1 MEVEAHV
8 GLHPWERHPER
19 PTRLLVNVEMFAP
32 LPGHLPGRLADETQD
47 TLVDYDRLRD
57 AIRAW
62 PGRPH
67 TAFLETL
74 AAELVDLAFSF
85 PRVAA
90 CRVSVMKP
98 DVFNDA
104 AAAGVEATVH
114 RADYE
119 RAR

>member
-8 GLHPWERHPER
+8 GLHPWERDRDR
-19 PTRLLVNVEMFAP
+19 PTRLLVNVEMFVPVAS
-32 LPGHLPGRLADETQD
+32 RLAAETRD
-47 TLVDYDRLRD
+47 TVVDYDRVHS
-57 AIRAW
+57 AVRAW
-62 PGRPH
+62 PDRPH
-67 TAFLETL
+67 TDFLETL

-85 PRVAA
+85 SRVAA

-104 AAAGVEATVH
+104 AAAGVEATVF

-119 RAR
+119 K